1 MKSISLEIEEGELL
15 AFIGHNGSGKT
26 TLLRILATLD
36 TPTSGRYLYRG
47 KEIDELYKLNKR
59 VTLVFQKS
67 TMFNSSVEENVAYGL
82 KMRNFPKLE
91 IEGKVSE
98 ALELVKMQ
106 DHAEKNAKDLSGGE
120 QQRIALA
127 RAFVTDPELL
137 LLDEPTA
144 NIDPGNA
151 KIVERAI
158 RKIVE
163 DGNTTVAIA
172 THTLFQARRLSE
184 RTAHLYDGE
193 ILEEGRTKELFENPR
208 NEKTEK
214 FISGELIF

>member
-1 MKSISLEIEEGELL
+1 LKSISLEIEEGELL